1 MLMKRE
7 YFNFLT
13 VKNAEIHFYCKILH
27 FLPNIILKSESFA
40 GFLGASDLKQCA
52 RTRNTRIKITPRVFT
67 LRHASTMCCLRI

>member
-1 MLMKRE
+1 MIGPKSVLMKRE

-40 GFLGASDLKQCA
+40 GFLESWVQA
-52 RTRNTRIKITPRVFT
+52 I
-67 LRHASTMCCLRI
+67 